1 MNIKNFNALLNIA
14 GEELRPHAGA
24 NYVRKTLADYL
35 RSRVKYPYD
44 LFTVAQMLLVGKR
57 QLSKGGLVGGD
68 IFVLSFSQPRNA
80 LIILLD
86 FHENL

>member
-1 MNIKNFNALLNIA
+1 MYVKNFNLLLNTA

-44 LFTVAQMLLVGKR
+44 LLTVAQMLLLVGKR
-57 QLSKGGLVGGD
+57 QLSEGGLVGGD
-68 IFVLSFSQPRNA
+68 IFVMSSQSRNT
-80 LIILLD
+80 LLYY
-86 FHENL
+86 